1 MCYFED
7 CEDRY
12 WPREDNT
19 PDCPYEDC
27 DNSTDTGNTNP
38 GGTGS
43 TNPGN
48 SGNTGTSGGQSQS
61 GNCPCDCDNSTD
73 TGNTKPGGS
82 GNTGTSGGQNQGGNC
97 PCNCDNRTDTG
108 NTKPGGSHICICNC
122 DDCADGTCGTT
133 RYYKPGE
140 SFCLYNASHSDYYA
154 WSTEPSIIF
163 VGTDGKAVA
172 IREGSAYICIR
183 SRSNPAFRHC
193 IRVVA
198 TNTPPTGGN
207 TQPGG
212 NGSAVTGIEISG
224 DSYGYVSDRLTMS
237 CTVSPATATNKTVY
251 WTSCNSSVASI
262 NSRGVLRCLNPGK
275 TCVTATTADGG
286 FTDSLYVTVY
296 AKCERV
302 TIETGADT
310 MTVGTTQRIWAMAC
324 PLNTRQKIGY
334 VSSDSSIASV
344 SANGIVT
351 AHAPGTARIVAY
363 HDDNAA
369 IYDTLDVV
377 VTPSV
382 TGISISGPSYGLT
395 GGTVSMS
402 YQARPSG
409 AVIKNVQ
416 WRSQYPS
423 IASVDTNGT
432 VTCHKIG
439 QTCIYVTT
447 QDGRYTNQKTL
458 TVYDPCT
465 EVTTNLQRTAMIAGT
480 TQTLNAAALPRTA
493 MQRLSYFSSNSDVVS
508 VSQYGILTAQA
519 LGSADITV
527 TSVTN
532 PDIRTSVTVTVYEN
546 PLSNI
551 PANIENGKFRLENA
565 HLKEWVC
572 AASEFMSLHLAAD
585 TTNYQD
591 TFDFKEID
599 GYYTISL
606 TTSSGTFYIGEQF
619 MPISSIPTHMVI
631 MDEIVCPQCE
641 FPYHFQWEI
650 FKTDSGYSI
659 RNAES
664 QYFLCGTGGE
674 LRTAN
679 LDAILDS
686 PAVYPCTW
694 NIADPASNELYMV
707 HSINQKEDPGNTW
720 IYNYGCAVCAGL
732 NVSSYYNN
740 NNKVEISNDFWADGA
755 LFYKM
760 PYMRIT
766 KIFQN
771 TSGLSLSDVKV
782 KEMFYNKIREEIDND
797 CPPLIHFIAPGKI
810 DSNGVFEKQHWV
822 TGYKY
827 INNAKDSDSI
837 FVLDPAGQDREA
849 EAPRHSLSTAYSVY
863 NDPTMTIF
871 ELYLTDRKPE
881 PNN

>member
-1 MCYFED
+1 
-7 CEDRY
+7 
-12 WPREDNT
+12 
-19 PDCPYEDC
+19 
-27 DNSTDTGNTNP
+27 
-38 GGTGS
+38 
-43 TNPGN
+43 
-48 SGNTGTSGGQSQS
+48 
-61 GNCPCDCDNSTD
+61 
-73 TGNTKPGGS
+73 
-82 GNTGTSGGQNQGGNC
+82 
-97 PCNCDNRTDTG
+97 
-108 NTKPGGSHICICNC
+108 
-122 DDCADGTCGTT
+122 
-133 RYYKPGE
+133 
-140 SFCLYNASHSDYYA
+140 
-154 WSTEPSIIF
+154 
-163 VGTDGKAVA
+163 
-172 IREGSAYICIR
+172 
-183 SRSNPAFRHC
+183 
-193 IRVVA
+193 
-198 TNTPPTGGN
+198 
-207 TQPGG
+207 
-212 NGSAVTGIEISG
+212 
-224 DSYGYVSDRLTMS
+224 
-237 CTVSPATATNKTVY
+237 
-251 WTSCNSSVASI
+251 
-262 NSRGVLRCLNPGK
+262 
-275 TCVTATTADGG
+275 
-286 FTDSLYVTVY
+286 
-296 AKCERV
+296 
-302 TIETGADT
+302 
-310 MTVGTTQRIWAMAC
+310 
-324 PLNTRQKIGY
+324 
-334 VSSDSSIASV
+334 
-344 SANGIVT
+344 
-351 AHAPGTARIVAY
+351 
-363 HDDNAA
+363 
-369 IYDTLDVV
+369 
-377 VTPSV
+377 
-382 TGISISGPSYGLT
+382 
-395 GGTVSMS
+395 
-402 YQARPSG
+402 
-409 AVIKNVQ
+409 
-416 WRSQYPS
+416 
-423 IASVDTNGT
+423 
-432 VTCHKIG
+432 
-439 QTCIYVTT
+439 
-447 QDGRYTNQKTL
+447 
-458 TVYDPCT
+458 
-465 EVTTNLQRTAMIAGT
+465 
-480 TQTLNAAALPRTA
+480 
-493 MQRLSYFSSNSDVVS
+493 
-508 VSQYGILTAQA
+508 
-519 LGSADITV
+519 
-527 TSVTN
+527 
-532 PDIRTSVTVTVYEN
+532 
-546 PLSNI
+546 
-551 PANIENGKFRLENA
+551 
-565 HLKEWVC
+565 
-572 AASEFMSLHLAAD
+572 MSLHLAAD

-641 FPYHFQWEI
+641 FPYYFQWEI

-674 LRTAN
+674 LRIAN

-686 PAVYPCTW
+686 PAAYPCTW